1 MNDEQLKREFAFDQY
16 GRYAVIRDIINRNR
30 KNNEKFR
37 VLDVGGRG
45 NILKKFLPDDDVFYL
60 DPLIDSDDNNFIEG
74 DGCAI
79 PLKDENF
86 DWVTSADVFEHIL
99 PEKRNDFLR
108 ENVRVAKLGTIL
120 VAPFWSKEVE
130 QAEINA
136 NENYKILTGGE
147 DHIWLKEHIENG
159 LPKEAVVEDFIKL
172 KKIQFEKIENNRLF
186 LWEILIGLSFIVS
199 RNYSEK
205 IKKEFE
211 NFNYFYNSKVFPFD
225 FSNPSYRK
233 VYLIKK
239 YEFLKGLDTFKRSID
254 DPLFLETI
262 KCATNLLGNIDL
274 ESKKNIQQKIQEIQ
288 VKNQELQQ
296 KEIVIQKQ
304 DQELQQ
310 KEIVIQ
316 KQDQELQQKEIVIQ
330 QKDQMINFITSSK
343 FWKLRNRYIKLK
355 SFNLD
360 YFITLAKKAFGV
372 YKQYGILIFLKYFYK
387 YILHGREYFQQ
398 KNSIISDYQRW
409 IQKNEN
415 WNIEEIRKEIKSLTY
430 KPKISIITP
439 VYNVDPKWL
448 DKCIESVRNQFYENW
463 ELCLHNDAST
473 KKETID
479 CLKKWGKADKRIK
492 ISFGKENQHISGASN
507 EALKLAT
514 GEFIAL
520 LDNDDELSPN
530 ALYENVKVLNNH
542 PEADFIYSDEDKLE
556 MDETRSDPFFKPSWS
571 LDLFLSM
578 NYTCHLGI
586 YRKKIIDEIGGF
598 RKGYEGSQDY
608 DLILRFIEKTKPKNI
623 FHISKIL
630 YHWRKIP
637 GSTADKF
644 DYKNY
649 ANDAAK
655 KALAEYLERN
665 NIKGKVL
672 DGVAP
677 GLYRIKRELIGNPK
691 VSIIIPFK
699 DQAEI
704 LERCVDSIVRKT
716 VYKNYEIILVNNQ
729 SKEKDTFEYLD
740 KIKTKKNI
748 KILNYDKPF
757 NFSAINNFAVKNARG
772 EFILFLNNDMEV
784 ISDSWL
790 CNMIEHIQR
799 KEVGAVGAKLFYPND
814 TIQHAG
820 VVMGLGIAG
829 HPFKHLPSDT
839 PGNFGLVAS
848 IRNYCAVTGACLLTK
863 KELFE
868 KIGGFDEKNLPVAYN
883 DVDLCLRIVENGNN
897 IVYTPYA
904 ELYHYE
910 SLSRGSDNED
920 ELKFKNPEKYARVIS
935 ERRYMDERWK
945 KYIDD
950 DPYYSP
956 NLTRTREDFSFRL
969 E

>member
-1 MNDEQLKREFAFDQY
+1 MKISVSIIIPCYNYGKYIEEAVESVLKQTFRDFEIIIVNDGSTDETTLKVLKKIKKNYPEITVIDQKNGGLANARNNGIKAARGEFILPLDADDTIEPTMLEKCHNEIIKDEKLGNVYTYVRFFGDENRIWEIPEYNFYELIWGNYIVATNLFRKKAWEEVGGYDENMKNGYEDWEFLIRLGEHGWQGKLIKEPLFNYRKHGKSMIDDTNKKAESIIRGIRE
-16 GRYAVIRDIINRNR
+16 
-30 KNNEKFR
+30 KNSKIYTDEKILEMQRLRLLIDNEKF
-37 VLDVGGRG
+37 
-45 NILKKFLPDDDVFYL
+45 I
-60 DPLIDSDDNNFIEG
+60 
-74 DGCAI
+74 
-79 PLKDENF
+79 
-86 DWVTSADVFEHIL
+86 
-99 PEKRNDFLR
+99 
-108 ENVRVAKLGTIL
+108 
-120 VAPFWSKEVE
+120 
-130 QAEINA
+130 
-136 NENYKILTGGE
+136 
-147 DHIWLKEHIENG
+147 
-159 LPKEAVVEDFIKL
+159 
-172 KKIQFEKIENNRLF
+172 
-186 LWEILIGLSFIVS
+186 
-199 RNYSEK
+199 
-205 IKKEFE
+205 
-211 NFNYFYNSKVFPFD
+211 
-225 FSNPSYRK
+225 
-233 VYLIKK
+233 
-239 YEFLKGLDTFKRSID
+239 
-254 DPLFLETI
+254 
-262 KCATNLLGNIDL
+262 
-274 ESKKNIQQKIQEIQ
+274 IQQKEIAIQQKDHELQQRDAAIQ
-288 VKNQELQQ
+288 QKDQEVQNKNQELQQ
-296 KEIVIQKQ
+296 KDQEIQVKI
-304 DQELQQ
+304 QELQQ
-310 KEIVIQ
+310 K
-316 KQDQELQQKEIVIQ
+316 DQELLDFSNIIQ
-330 QKDQMINFITSSK
+330 QRDREINFITSSK
-343 FWKLRNRYIKLK
+343 FWKLRNRYVKLK
-355 SFNLD
+355 GLKFS
-360 YFITLAKKAFGV
+360 YFVEIFKKSMGV
-372 YKQYGILIFLKYFYK
+372 LKRDGIFVFIKYLLG
-387 YILHGREYFQQ
+387 YILHGREYFQREMVML
-398 KNSIISDYQRW
+398 SDYQRW

-415 WNIEEIRKEIKSLTY
+415 HDIDAIKKEIEEFAY

-448 DKCIESVRNQFYENW
+448 DKCIESVKNQFYENW
-463 ELCLHNDAST
+463 ELCLHDDAST
-473 KKETID
+473 KKGTID

-542 PEADFIYSDEDKLE
+542 PEANLIYSDEDKLE
-556 MDETRSDPFFKPSWS
+556 MDGTRSDPFFKPNWS

-578 NYTCHLGI
+578 NYICHLGV

-598 RKGYEGSQDY
+598 RKSYEGSQDY
-608 DLILRFIEKTKPKNI
+608 DLILRFIEKTKPERI
-623 FHISKIL
+623 FHIPKVL

-677 GLYRIKRELIGNPK
+677 GLYRIKREIIGNPK

-704 LERCVDSIVRKT
+704 LERCVDSIIRKT
-716 VYKNYEIILVNNQ
+716 IYKNYEIILVNNQ
-729 SKEKDTFEYLD
+729 SEEKNTFEYLD
-740 KIKTKKNI
+740 KIKTRKNI

-757 NFSAINNFAVKNARG
+757 NFSAINNFAVKNAG

-790 CNMIEHIQR
+790 CNMLEHIQR
-799 KEVGAVGAKLFYPND
+799 KEVGAVGAKLFYPNN

-883 DVDLCLRIVENGNN
+883 DVDLCLRIVENGDSV
-897 IVYTPYA
+897 VYTPYA

-935 ERRYMDERWK
+935 ERKYMDERWK
-945 KYIDD
+945 KYIDN